1 MRLRKEIILFYALI
15 LASVGVIVA
24 ADQPD
29 AAAPAIPQQT
39 PQQAPQEIP
48 VKCSKLMEKSVSPV
62 NYISEGFMRLKA

>member
-29 AAAPAIPQQT
+29 AAAPATPLQT
-39 PQQAPQEIP
+39 PQETP